1 MLAISPELSTEPD
14 SGGAP
19 VTGLGFLGGPY
30 TDERTR
36 PMKGDKIQVLVDT
49 GEGTPRVF
57 EMTATQG
64 GRRVEVVVDGPLVT
78 IREVKRTGK
87 PVRSMRFPT
96 ERIVALIEQPIET
109 AKGRHP
115 TASAAEEGSETGVPE
130 ADTGRPVRAG
140 RGPSV
145 PPPAGGNRPS
155 GGRPTT
161 APHQNSS
168 RGKSTAGRS
177 KKRKH

>member
-1 MLAISPELSTEPD
+1 
-14 SGGAP
+14 
-19 VTGLGFLGGPY
+19 
-30 TDERTR
+30 
-36 PMKGDKIQVLVDT
+36 MKGDKIQVLVDT

-96 ERIVALIEQPIET
+96 ERIVALIEMPIET

-115 TASAAEEGSETGVPE
+115 TVSAVEEGSEAGPTDAGDDRPAFAARNLPAPLPTG
-130 ADTGRPVRAG
+130 
-140 RGPSV
+140 
-145 PPPAGGNRPS
+145 GGRPS
-155 GGRPTT
+155 GRRPTT
-161 APHQNSS
+161 APHQNPS
-168 RGKSTAGRS
+168 RGRSAAGRS
-177 KKRKH
+177 KKGKR